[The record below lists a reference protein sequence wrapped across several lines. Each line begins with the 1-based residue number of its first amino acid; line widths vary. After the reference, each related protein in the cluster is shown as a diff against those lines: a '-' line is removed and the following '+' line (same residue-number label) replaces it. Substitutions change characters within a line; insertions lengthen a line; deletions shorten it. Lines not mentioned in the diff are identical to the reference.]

1 MLDRPLP
8 KDLVQAAR
16 AISDASSIKSSQS
29 KGATLAQ
36 SQVPLTFHCLSLP
49 FHCLSS
55 PSHCLSLPSHCR
67 YIDPSLTSPQAGSPV
82 RKMDKE
88 LYAAILLY
96 TGNSIYAALNKVLRN
111 EDRMS
116 RPCPCPCPGPAP
128 GPAPASQVSSACFT
142 VPYMVRPGCQ
152 EVLRLPAAV
161 HGGDG
166 PHADQKSDAVARHIS
181 RSIRPIQARQCKPIT
196 PSPRPR
202 CLVFRL
208 LPSAPGRLLRCPLLI
223 CCAVCRLSRGGQS
236 RPRLPTRTS
245 PADSW
250 PAAAGHARC

>member
-116 RPCPCPCPGPAP
+116 RPCPCPCLSG
-128 GPAPASQVSSACFT
+128 
-142 VPYMVRPGCQ
+142 
-152 EVLRLPAAV
+152 VLRMLHGSV
-161 HGGDG
+161 HGQAGLPRSTSTTCG
-166 PHADQKSDAVARHIS
+166 CSWRRWTTCRPKIGRCGAAYQSIYSTNTSQAV
-181 RSIRPIQARQCKPIT
+181 
-196 PSPRPR
+196 
-202 CLVFRL
+202 
-208 LPSAPGRLLRCPLLI
+208 
-223 CCAVCRLSRGGQS
+223 
-236 RPRLPTRTS
+236 
-245 PADSW
+245 
-250 PAAAGHARC
+250 